1 MSDTLIE
8 QDQSVSMDE
17 TVTLLFVDDEQNI
30 LNAMKRLFMED
41 DMRILTATSGDEALD
56 ILKKN
61 DIAAIIS
68 DNLMPGINGI
78 EFLLKAKALSPDA
91 VRIMLTGCNDIQ
103 SAINA
108 INRGEVYKFIT
119 KPWDNDELRNVVFEA
134 VKRHKVVQSI
144 QHADEYMLSSLAQT
158 IELKDAYTKGH
169 CDRVEEYALA
179 IADVLGIEDT
189 LKEYIR
195 QGSWLHDCGKIGV
208 PEAILNYD
216 GRLSVEQMDI
226 VKKHPCW
233 GADVARSAHL
243 SESVVNIILYH
254 HEHYDGTGYPL
265 GLKGEN
271 IPLEARIVNVADIF
285 DALTSERPYRS
296 KMSREKAIAILR
308 ENRGT
313 YSDPHI
319 TDIFIDLLKKEK
331 VT

>member
-1 MSDTLIE
+1 MSDPLIE

-17 TVTLLFVDDEQNI
+17 TATILFVDDEQNI

-41 DMRILTATSGDEALD
+41 DMKILTATSGDEALD

-68 DNLMPGINGI
+68 DNLMPGMNGI

-119 KPWDNDELRNVVFEA
+119 KPWNNDEIRNVVFEA
-134 VKRHKVVQSI
+134 VSRHKVVQSM
-144 QHADEYMLSSLAQT
+144 QHADEYMLCSLAQT

-179 IADVLGIEDT
+179 IADVLGIENT
-189 LKEYIR
+189 LKEDIR
-195 QGSWLHDCGKIGV
+195 KGSWLHDCGKIGV

-296 KMSREKAIAILR
+296 KMSREKAIAILI

-313 YSDPHI
+313 YSDPRI

>member
-1 MSDTLIE
+1 MSDPLIE

-41 DMRILTATSGDEALD
+41 DMKILTATSGDEALD

-68 DNLMPGINGI
+68 DNLMPGMNGI

-144 QHADEYMLSSLAQT
+144 QHADEYMLCSLAQT

-243 SESVVNIILYH
+243 SEPVVNIILYH

>member
-1 MSDTLIE
+1 MNGPLIE

-17 TVTLLFVDDEQNI
+17 TVTVLFVDDEQNI
-30 LNAMKRLFMED
+30 LNAIKRLFIED
-41 DMRILTATSGDEALD
+41 DIQILTAASGHEALE
-56 ILKKN
+56 ILKIN
-61 DIAAIIS
+61 TISVVVS
-68 DNLMPGINGI
+68 DNLMPGMNGI
-78 EFLLKAKALSPDA
+78 EFLLKAKVLSPDA
-91 VRIMLTGCNDIQ
+91 IRIMLTGCNDIQ

-119 KPWDNDELRNVVFEA
+119 KPWDNEELRNVVFDA
-134 VKRHKVVQSI
+134 INRQRLVQSI
-144 QHADEYMLSSLAQT
+144 KHADEYALCSLAQT

-179 IADVLGIEDT
+179 IADVLDLEDT
-189 LKEYIR
+189 LKEYIK

-208 PEAILNYD
+208 PEAILNYE
-216 GRLSVEQMDI
+216 GPLSAEQMDV

-243 SESVVNIILYH
+243 SKPVVNIILYH
-254 HEHYDGTGYPL
+254 HERYDGTGYPL
-265 GLKGEN
+265 GLKGED

-296 KMSREKAIAILR
+296 KMSQEKAIAILI

-319 TDIFIDLLKKEK
+319 IDIFIDLLKKEK
-331 VT
+331 IK

>member
-1 MSDTLIE
+1 MSDPLIE

-17 TVTLLFVDDEQNI
+17 TVTILFVDDEQNI
-30 LNAMKRLFMED
+30 LKAMTRLFMED
-41 DMRILTATSGDEALD
+41 DMKILTATGGDEALD

-68 DNLMPGINGI
+68 DNLMPGMNGI
-78 EFLLKAKALSPDA
+78 EFLLKAKTLSPDS
-91 VRIMLTGCNDIQ
+91 VRIMLTGCNDIK

-134 VKRHKVVQSI
+134 VNRHKVVQSI
-144 QHADEYMLSSLAQT
+144 QHADEYMLCSLAQT

-189 LKEYIR
+189 LKEDIR
-195 QGSWLHDCGKIGV
+195 KGSWLHDCGKIGV

-296 KMSREKAIAILR
+296 KMSREKAIAILI

-313 YSDPHI
+313 YSDPRI